1 MTTDQLLIFIIL
13 AIAMALFIWNYWRY
27 DVVAGFALVAAVYA
41 GVVPE
46 DEAFHGFGHPAVI
59 TVACVLVISQA
70 LQASGIVEVFL
81 RYLAFARRRFTT
93 QILANCGVTALL
105 SAFMNNIGALAL
117 MMPITMRDARKARR
131 NASSILMPLSFASL
145 LGGLVTLIGTPP
157 NIVIA
162 TFRAENSGAAFG
174 MFDFTPVGL
183 TVATA
188 GILFIVFIGWRFLP
202 ARHRTSIDDSEINFQ
217 IASYMTEI
225 RIPPGSEL
233 ADKTVGAIEQMCE
246 NDISVVAFIRD
257 GHRRIAP
264 PTSAP
269 LYAGDV
275 LILEG
280 DTDALQPLF
289 ENPGLVEAG
298 AEVIEGDWLNSPDI
312 RVIEAVVMPNSTIT
326 GVAMRGLNMHSRFGV
341 NLLAVARESRASR
354 VRLKHVKFRPG
365 DVLLL
370 QGETQALEQM
380 CTTLGCL
387 AIKNRGITITNRRG
401 TILTPSLFAFG
412 IAATALGVVPVHIA
426 FTTVVGALVMLR
438 VISLREAYRSIE
450 WPVII
455 LLGFLIP
462 VGGALQS
469 TGATELIASVIV
481 DAGNMLPVWSILA
494 LLIGVS
500 MVLSDLVHNTPTAVL
515 MAPIAFSIAGGLQ
528 LPADPFLMAV
538 AVGAASPYLT
548 PIGHQSNT
556 LVLGPG
562 GYRFSDYWRMGLP
575 LDLVIICVAVPAIV
589 WVWM

>member
-1 MTTDQLLIFIIL
+1 MS
-13 AIAMALFIWNYWRY
+13 LFIWNYWRY
-27 DVVAGFALVAAVYA
+27 DVVAGFALVSGVYV

-46 DEAFHGFGHPAVI
+46 HEAFHGFGHPAVI

-93 QILANCGVTALL
+93 QILANCGITALL
-105 SAFMNNIGALAL
+105 SAVMNNIGALAL

-131 NASSILMPLSFASL
+131 PASLMLMPLSFASL
-145 LGGLVTLIGTPP
+145 LGGLITLIGTPP

-162 TFRAENSGAAFG
+162 TFRAENSGEAFG

-183 TVATA
+183 TVAVA
-188 GILFIVFIGWRFLP
+188 GILFIVFVGWRLLP
-202 ARHRTSIDDSEINFQ
+202 ARHRHLDQGDEENFQ
-217 IASYMTEI
+217 LTPYMTEI
-225 RIPPGSEL
+225 RIPAESNL
-233 ADKTVGAIEQMCE
+233 ANSTVGALEQMCE

-269 LYAGDV
+269 LYAGDA

-298 AEVIEGDWLNSPDI
+298 AEVVASEWLNSPDI
-312 RVIEAVVMPNSTIT
+312 RVIEAVVMPNSAIT
-326 GVAMRGLNMHSRFGV
+326 GVSMRGLDMHRRFGV
-341 NLLAVARESRASR
+341 NLLAVARESGASR
-354 VRLKHVKFRPG
+354 VRLKHVKFRTG

-370 QGETQALEQM
+370 QGENQALEQM
-380 CTTLGCL
+380 CATLGCL
-387 AIKNRGITITNRRG
+387 AIKNRGVRITNRRG
-401 TILTPSLFAFG
+401 TILTPSLFALG
-412 IAATALGVVPVHIA
+412 IAATAIGWVPVHMA
-426 FTTVVGALVMLR
+426 FMTVVGALVMLR

-462 VGGALQS
+462 VGEALQS
-469 TGATELIASVIV
+469 TGATDLIASGIIG
-481 DAGNMLPVWSILA
+481 AGNQIPIWLLLG
-494 LLIGVS
+494 LLIGIS
-500 MVLSDLVHNTPTAVL
+500 MLLSDLVHNTPTAVL
-515 MAPIAFSIAGGLQ
+515 MAPIAFSIATGLN
-528 LPADPFLMAV
+528 LPADAFLMAV
-538 AVGAASPYLT
+538 AIGAASPYLT

-575 LDLVIICVAVPAIV
+575 LDLVIISVAVPTII

>member
-1 MTTDQLLIFIIL
+1 M
-13 AIAMALFIWNYWRY
+13 
-27 DVVAGFALVAAVYA
+27 VAGFALVSGVYV

-46 DEAFHGFGHPAVI
+46 HEAFHGFGHPAVI

-93 QILANCGVTALL
+93 QILANCGITALL
-105 SAFMNNIGALAL
+105 SAVMNNIGALAL

-131 NASSILMPLSFASL
+131 PASLMLMPLSFASL
-145 LGGLVTLIGTPP
+145 LGGLITLIGTPP

-162 TFRAENSGAAFG
+162 TFRAENSGEAFG

-183 TVATA
+183 TVAVA
-188 GILFIVFIGWRFLP
+188 GILFIVFVGWRLLP
-202 ARHRTSIDDSEINFQ
+202 ARHRHLDQGDEENFQ
-217 IASYMTEI
+217 LTPYMTEI
-225 RIPPGSEL
+225 RIPAESNL
-233 ADKTVGAIEQMCE
+233 ANSTVGALEQMCE

-269 LYAGDV
+269 LYAGDA

-298 AEVIEGDWLNSPDI
+298 AEVVASEWLNSPDI
-312 RVIEAVVMPNSTIT
+312 RVIEAVVMPNSAIT
-326 GVAMRGLNMHSRFGV
+326 GVSMRGLDMHRRFGV
-341 NLLAVARESRASR
+341 NLLAVARESGASR
-354 VRLKHVKFRPG
+354 VRLKHVKFRTG

-370 QGETQALEQM
+370 QGENQALEQM
-380 CTTLGCL
+380 CATLGCL
-387 AIKNRGITITNRRG
+387 AIKNRGVRITNRRG
-401 TILTPSLFAFG
+401 TILTPSLFALG
-412 IAATALGVVPVHIA
+412 IAATAIGWVPVHMA
-426 FTTVVGALVMLR
+426 FMTVVGALVMLR

-462 VGGALQS
+462 VGEALQS
-469 TGATELIASVIV
+469 TGATDLIASGIIG
-481 DAGNMLPVWSILA
+481 AGNQIPIWLLLG
-494 LLIGVS
+494 LLIGIS
-500 MVLSDLVHNTPTAVL
+500 MLLSDLVHNTPTAVL
-515 MAPIAFSIAGGLQ
+515 MAPIAFSIATGLN
-528 LPADPFLMAV
+528 LPADAFLMAV
-538 AVGAASPYLT
+538 AIGAASPYLT

-575 LDLVIICVAVPAIV
+575 LDLVIISVAVPTII

>member
-1 MTTDQLLIFIIL
+1 MS
-13 AIAMALFIWNYWRY
+13 LFIWNYWRY
-27 DVVAGFALVAAVYA
+27 DVVAGFALVSGVYV
-41 GVVPE
+41 GIVPE
-46 DEAFHGFGHPAVI
+46 QEAFHGFGHPAVI

-93 QILANCGVTALL
+93 QILANCGITALL
-105 SAFMNNIGALAL
+105 SAVMNNIGALAL

-131 NASSILMPLSFASL
+131 PASVMLMPLSFASL
-145 LGGLVTLIGTPP
+145 LGGLITLIGTPP

-162 TFRAENSGAAFG
+162 TFRAENSGEAFG

-183 TVATA
+183 TVAVT
-188 GILFIVFIGWRFLP
+188 GILFIVFVGWRLLP
-202 ARHRTSIDDSEINFQ
+202 VRHRHLDQGGEENFQ
-217 IASYMTEI
+217 LTPYMTEI
-225 RIPPGSEL
+225 RIPAESNL
-233 ADKTVGAIEQMCE
+233 ANSTVGALEQMCE

-298 AEVIEGDWLNSPDI
+298 AEVVASEWLNSPDI
-312 RVIEAVVMPNSTIT
+312 RVIEAVVMPNAAIT
-326 GVAMRGLNMHSRFGV
+326 GVSMRGLNMHRRFGV
-341 NLLAVARESRASR
+341 NLLAVSRESGASR
-354 VRLKHVKFRPG
+354 VRLKHVKFRTG

-370 QGETQALEQM
+370 QGENQALEQL
-380 CTTLGCL
+380 CATLGCL
-387 AIKNRGITITNRRG
+387 AIKNRGVRITNRRG
-401 TILTPSLFAFG
+401 TILTPSIFALG
-412 IAATALGVVPVHIA
+412 IAATAIGWVPVHIA
-426 FTTVVGALVMLR
+426 FMTVVGALVMLR

-462 VGGALQS
+462 VGEALQS
-469 TGATELIASVIV
+469 TGATDLIASGII
-481 DAGNMLPVWSILA
+481 DAGDKIPIWLLLG
-494 LLIGVS
+494 LLIGIS
-500 MVLSDLVHNTPTAVL
+500 MLLSDLVHNTPTAVL
-515 MAPIAFSIAGGLQ
+515 MAPIAFSIATGLN
-528 LPADPFLMAV
+528 LPADAFLMAV
-538 AVGAASPYLT
+538 AIGAASPYLT

-575 LDLVIICVAVPAIV
+575 LDLVIISVAVPTII